1 MTGVRRGTEAR
12 GYGVYKASG
21 GGAVRFVSHRTGTGK
36 ASGFPGSG
44 KGGFSAMGLRPVSRL
59 RKCPASNWAM
69 ETGRTCDLLLV
80 SACKVSCT

>member
-44 KGGFSAMGLRPVSRL
+44 KVVSLQWVSDLSADYANAPHL
-59 RKCPASNWAM
+59 
-69 ETGRTCDLLLV
+69 TGRWRPGEPVICYW
-80 SACKVSCT
+80 